1 MISFL
6 NFMYEGSLYSTLVLF
21 LLMYILGSIA
31 LILFKIPVNSLFSL
45 AFSLAFP
52 LTLVGYLTLNTAPIP
67 GILQDNVKNLLLQ
80 QAKDGVGSNGFV
92 NSIVM
97 PCANEGIGFRSLD
110 KPGYVW
116 GYDYGNAL
124 ESYDRDLKNHL
135 DKTEVFKVKPKDN
148 LHIDKNLSLCQFATE
163 FNNLKF
169 NEIRN
174 NEKS

>member
-1 MISFL
+1 
-6 NFMYEGSLYSTLVLF
+6 MYEGSLYSTLVLF
-21 LLMYILGSIA
+21 LLMYILGSIS
-31 LILFKIPVNSLFSL
+31 LLLFKVPVKSVFSL

-52 LTLVGYLTLNTAPIP
+52 LTLVGYLSMNAAPIP

-110 KPGYVW
+110 KPGYVR

-124 ESYDRDLKNHL
+124 ESYNRDLKNHL
-135 DKTEVFKVKPKDN
+135 DKTEAFKVRPNGKLN
-148 LHIDKNLSLCQFATE
+148 IDKNLSLCEFAIE

-169 NEIRN
+169 NEVRS